1 MFHDSLVKSTL
12 APFVLRLAL
21 AAIFIYHGY
30 GKIAGE
36 DNVWGAKW
44 ATNLWNRQ
52 GSLPPD
58 VKDRMDRLEKEK
70 GKESAKLVRQAK
82 DTVAEAYTHA
92 KDAPPDSL
100 NYAAAQLAV
109 AWGELLGGFALLF
122 GIVTRLVAVGLIV
135 IQVGAIL
142 TVTAARGFS
151 FASGGGYEYNI
162 ALIAMCVTL
171 FLLGGGAWAVDNFI
185 FSRGGKTQ
193 QAPAVPS
200 TPPP

>member
-1 MFHDSLVKSTL
+1 MAHDSLVKSTL
-12 APFVLRLAL
+12 APFVLRLAM

-30 GKIAGE
+30 SKIAGE

-44 ATNLWNRQ
+44 ATNLWHRQ
-52 GSLPPD
+52 GSLPSE
-58 VKDRMDRLEKEK
+58 VKDKMEQLEKEK
-70 GKESAKLVRQAK
+70 EKDSERERVRQAK
-82 DTVAEAYTHA
+82 DTVAEAYSHA
-92 KDAPPDSL
+92 KGIPPESL

-122 GIVTRLVAVGLIV
+122 GILTRLVAVGLIV

-151 FASGGGYEYNI
+151 FANGGGYEYNI

-171 FLLGGGAWAVDNFI
+171 LLLGGGAWAADNFI

-193 QAPAVPS
+193 QAPAAV
-200 TPPP
+200 